1 VTTNQDT
8 DAMTVEAT
16 ADAAAE
22 APAPTPD
29 ETPAPTPVAASERGP
44 DRAADRMPAE
54 FDPERRGQ
62 DAPRPP
68 GGRDPEPDRTAQK
81 ERRVLWLLMLM
92 IALLIG
98 IPTLV
103 GIFGLIVV
111 ALGGTT

>member
-1 VTTNQDT
+1 
-8 DAMTVEAT
+8 MPSE
-16 ADAAAE
+16 AAAAVPDR
-22 APAPTPD
+22 APAP
-29 ETPAPTPVAASERGP
+29 GP
-44 DRAADRMPAE
+44 DRARAPMPAE

-68 GGRDPEPDRTAQK
+68 GGRDPDPNLTAQK
-81 ERRVLWLLMLM
+81 ERRFLWLLVLM
-92 IALLIG
+92 VALLIA

>member
-1 VTTNQDT
+1 
-8 DAMTVEAT
+8 MTVEP
-16 ADAAAE
+16 AAE
-22 APAPTPD
+22 ALVPTPVAAPD
-29 ETPAPTPVAASERGP
+29 ETPAPPPVAAPERGP
-44 DRAADRMPAE
+44 DRAAGRMPAE

>member
-1 VTTNQDT
+1 
-8 DAMTVEAT
+8 
-16 ADAAAE
+16 
-22 APAPTPD
+22 
-29 ETPAPTPVAASERGP
+29 
-44 DRAADRMPAE
+44 MPAE

-62 DAPRPP
+62 DPRRGPA
-68 GGRDPEPDRTAQK
+68 GGRTPTRTRTARA
-81 ERRVLWLLMLM
+81 ERRFLWLLVLM

>member
-1 VTTNQDT
+1 
-8 DAMTVEAT
+8 MP
-16 ADAAAE
+16 AE
-22 APAPTPD
+22 APSAVPVEAAVEAPD
-29 ETPAPTPVAASERGP
+29 RAAGRTPVAAFVEAPVRAPAPGPERARAPMP
-44 DRAADRMPAE
+44 DE

-68 GGRDPEPDRTAQK
+68 GGRDPDPDLTARK
-81 ERRVLWLLMLM
+81 ERRVLWLLVLM